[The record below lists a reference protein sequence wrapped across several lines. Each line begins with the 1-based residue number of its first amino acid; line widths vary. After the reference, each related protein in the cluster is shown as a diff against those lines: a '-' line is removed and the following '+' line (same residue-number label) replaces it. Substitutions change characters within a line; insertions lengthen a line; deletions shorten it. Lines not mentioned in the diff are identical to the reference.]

1 MTDGVGVSLVGG
13 INLDDGAVGWWRRQ
27 RRILNVYLIVI
38 NIDRAVT
45 RKEEKII
52 LDRSV
57 TEEEGGVT

>member
-13 INLDDGAVGWWRRQ
+13 INLDDGAVGRWRRQ
-27 RRILNVYLIVI
+27 RRILNVYRIGI

-57 TEEEGGVT
+57 REGGVT

>member
-1 MTDGVGVSLVGG
+1 MTDGVSLVAG
-13 INLDDGAVGWWRRQ
+13 INLDDGAFGRWRPQ
-27 RRILNVYLIVI
+27 RRILNVYRIGI

-57 TEEEGGVT
+57 TEEGGVT

>member
-1 MTDGVGVSLVGG
+1 MTDGVGVSFVGG
-13 INLDDGAVGWWRRQ
+13 INLDDGAVGRWRRQ
-27 RRILNVYLIVI
+27 RRILNVYRIGI

-57 TEEEGGVT
+57 TEEGGVT